1 MKTASVPSYLI
12 CAAGRGCRGFA
23 ACRATVLLTLALI
36 VSACGGSGVGP
47 VSGGLT
53 GTVSGTVTVAASR
66 VAPSNAPAG
75 VPLLPP
81 RPRGARP
88 VYVPDRLMVKFRP
101 GIAPST
107 AARVH
112 AEVKAAVVAT
122 IDRLGV
128 QVVRLAAGVSAAEAM
143 AAYRASGL
151 VEYVEQDAYVYAT
164 AIPDD
169 PLYAAQWHYPLINLP
184 LAWDTTTGGP
194 TIVAVLDTGIRFDHP
209 DLTGVTVAGFDFFAS
224 PDDADP
230 TDPGCPTVD
239 PTDFSHGTH
248 VSGTVAALTNNGAG
262 VAGVNWG
269 GAAATKVMPIRVLGE
284 DTAISACGV
293 GSYAD
298 LAEAIRYAAD
308 HGARVISMSLAGAAD
323 STTVDNAI
331 SYARSLG
338 VTLVAAAGN
347 GSCGPVGYPARN
359 AQVIAVAATGNG
371 SPPARASYSNCGPE
385 LDIAAPGGDGS
396 WFVLSTTW
404 RPSDGFA
411 NAYAGFQGTSTA
423 TPHVAG
429 VIALMISWGWVG
441 PAAIQARLEAT
452 AADLGA
458 PGKDPEFGSGLVD
471 AAAAIGGAAASTRMR
486 AFAGV
491 ISGATITRQ
500 SDSVQ
505 VAASGAFLITNA
517 QVGTK
522 TVFVWQDFNDNGV
535 VDANDAFGQT
545 SGVVIT
551 AGATTTGVS
560 VAVQHYSGPPLTV
573 N

>member
-1 MKTASVPSYLI
+1 
-12 CAAGRGCRGFA
+12 
-23 ACRATVLLTLALI
+23 
-36 VSACGGSGVGP
+36 
-47 VSGGLT
+47 
-53 GTVSGTVTVAASR
+53 
-66 VAPSNAPAG
+66 
-75 VPLLPP
+75 
-81 RPRGARP
+81 
-88 VYVPDRLMVKFRP
+88 
-101 GIAPST
+101 
-107 AARVH
+107 
-112 AEVKAAVVAT
+112 
-122 IDRLGV
+122 
-128 QVVRLAAGVSAAEAM
+128 
-143 AAYRASGL
+143 
-151 VEYVEQDAYVYAT
+151 
-164 AIPDD
+164 
-169 PLYAAQWHYPLINLP
+169 
-184 LAWDTTTGGP
+184 
-194 TIVAVLDTGIRFDHP
+194 
-209 DLTGVTVAGFDFFAS
+209 
-224 PDDADP
+224 
-230 TDPGCPTVD
+230 
-239 PTDFSHGTH
+239 
-248 VSGTVAALTNNGAG
+248 
-262 VAGVNWG
+262 
-269 GAAATKVMPIRVLGE
+269 MPIRVLGE
-284 DTAISACGV
+284 DTALSACGV

-298 LAEAIRYAAD
+298 LAEAITYAAD
-308 HGARVISMSLAGAAD
+308 HGARVISMSLAGAAG

-371 SPPARASYSNCGPE
+371 SPPVRASYSNCGPE
-385 LDIAAPGGDGS
+385 LDIAAPGGDGI

-404 RPSDGFA
+404 RPSDGFTK
-411 NAYAGFQGTSTA
+411 AYVGFQGTSMA

-429 VIALMISWGWVG
+429 VIALMISRGWVG

-452 AADLGA
+452 ATDLGT

-491 ISGATITRQ
+491 IGGATITRQ
-500 SDSVQ
+500 SDSVE

-560 VAVQHYSGPPLTV
+560 VAVQRYSGPPLTV